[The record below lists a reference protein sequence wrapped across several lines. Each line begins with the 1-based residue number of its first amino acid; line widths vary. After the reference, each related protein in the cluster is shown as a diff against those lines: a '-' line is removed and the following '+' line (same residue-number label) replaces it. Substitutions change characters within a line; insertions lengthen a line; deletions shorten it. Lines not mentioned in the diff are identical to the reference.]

1 MFFIEDHR
9 IKTWWLLCLLFILSM
24 STGQSGIITTL
35 KISFW
40 VFQSHLPATA
50 KIQLSLVI
58 LVPLLLLLLWL
69 IITVYN
75 LSKYVIRVSN
85 KNLCFGYSSFI
96 TEVPISSIQKVTFEK
111 MGFWRSIGMML
122 YINQGIRLNQA
133 VSFGTGVKI
142 DCENGKKYFFSV
154 KNPEEIRKILISLLG
169 EEKVLTA

>member
-1 MFFIEDHR
+1 MFFTEEYR
-9 IKTWWLLCLLFILSM
+9 IKTLWLLCLLFILSM
-24 STGQSGIITTL
+24 SAGQGGLLKTL
-35 KISFW
+35 KMSLW

-58 LVPLLLLLLWL
+58 LIPLLLFLLWL
-69 IITVYN
+69 IITTYS
-75 LSKYVIRVSN
+75 LSKYIIRASN
-85 KNLCFGYSSFI
+85 KYLCFGYSSFL

-133 VSFGTGVKI
+133 VSFGTGVKV

-154 KNPEEIRKILISLLG
+154 KNAESFRKTLIDLLG
-169 EEKVLTA
+169 EEKILVA